1 MPTLFPR
8 PDPALRAGLD
18 RLLGLI
24 DRTFPIPGRFRNG
37 LGRDVAALSRLLTS
51 ERGARDDGY
60 LGKPAELSAYLHY
73 FLPWNVYRLSRLF
86 TGLSLSLKEG
96 DILDDLGSGPLTV
109 PIALWLSRPDL
120 RTRRL
125 EIRCLDRTGKAL
137 EAGKRLFGAL
147 AADGESPWRITT
159 IRGALG
165 TRIRGEKAALV
176 SAANL
181 FNELYQDQRTPA
193 AELADRSVRLLSA
206 SARDDAAILVVEPG
220 IPRSGEFVSALR
232 DAFLRQGRPPLA
244 PCPHQG
250 ACPLSGGRRGAKWCH
265 FAFDTDDAPPRLLA
279 LSAAAGI
286 PKERATLSFL
296 AAGPLAAGHQA
307 AGPQAAD
314 ATAAGSLDLR
324 MVSDSFPLDGGQFGR
339 YACSALGLTLAVG
352 TGRRMEEL
360 ESGTLLR
367 LPPGTTASGRDAK
380 SGAALIRV

>member
-1 MPTLFPR
+1 MQTLFPR
-8 PDPALRAGLD
+8 PDPALRAGMD

-37 LGRDVAALSRLLTS
+37 LGRDVAALSRQLTS
-51 ERGARDDGY
+51 ERGTRDDGY

-86 TGLSLSLKEG
+86 SGLPLRLEEG
-96 DILDDLGSGPLTV
+96 NILVDLGSGPLTV
-109 PIALWLSRPDL
+109 PIALWLARPDL
-120 RTRRL
+120 RALQL

-147 AADGESPWRITT
+147 AADGESRWKITT
-159 IRGALG
+159 IRGSLG
-165 TRIRGEKAALV
+165 THILGEKAALV

-193 AELADRSVRLLSA
+193 AEPADRSVRLLAA
-206 SARDDAAILVVEPG
+206 SARDDATILVVEPG
-220 IPRSGEFVSALR
+220 VPRSGEFVSALR

-244 PCPHQG
+244 PCPHAG

-286 PKERATLSFL
+286 PKERATLSFVAVGPQTAVSPADD
-296 AAGPLAAGHQA
+296 AAGA
-307 AGPQAAD
+307 
-314 ATAAGSLDLR
+314 LDLR
-324 MVSDSFPLDGGQFGR
+324 LVSDSFPVDGGQFGR

-352 TGRRMEEL
+352 TGRRMREL

-367 LPPGTTASGRDAK
+367 LPPGTTASGRDGK